1 MSQETIRDLQS
12 VDEWLRAEGKILFP
26 TPYSFEWFKRQNA
39 VELVESDALFLGRG
53 RATDKV
59 TPKIWDVCLAILK
72 RQSLESAKSLQ
83 QTLQQRT

>member
-1 MSQETIRDLQS
+1 MNQETTKKLQT
-12 VDEWLRAEGKILFP
+12 VDEWLSDEGRILFP
-26 TPYSFEWFKRQNA
+26 TNYSFEWFKRQNA

-83 QTLQQRT
+83 LKNPS